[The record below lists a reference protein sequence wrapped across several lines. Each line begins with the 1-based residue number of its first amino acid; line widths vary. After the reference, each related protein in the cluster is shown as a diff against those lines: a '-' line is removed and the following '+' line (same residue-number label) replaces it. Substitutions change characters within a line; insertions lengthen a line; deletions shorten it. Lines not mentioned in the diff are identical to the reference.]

1 MRSVRGTGVGALAL
15 IALGM
20 GLAGAGGCGGFA
32 ASNVGDPT
40 LQARL
45 DFQARLDLVHPG
57 MPADSLDVLFAAAA
71 EPGEA
76 GILRRTRIVTAEGE
90 SGTVSLGWRSDPRH
104 QLGRKTSREV
114 EVERA
119 LVVIAGAQVLSIERR
134 D

>member
-1 MRSVRGTGVGALAL
+1 MRTGRGIDAGPLALLALGVGLA
-15 IALGM
+15 
-20 GLAGAGGCGGFA
+20 AGGCTGFA

-40 LQARL
+40 LQTRL

-57 MPADSLDVLFAAAA
+57 MPADSLELLFVPAAQ
-71 EPGEA
+71 PGEA

-90 SGTVSLGWRSDPRH
+90 NATVSLGWRSDPRH

-119 LVVIAGAQVLSIERR
+119 LVVIAGARVVSIERR

>member
-1 MRSVRGTGVGALAL
+1 MRGTGVGALAL
-15 IALGM
+15 LALGL
-20 GLAGAGGCGGFA
+20 GLTGCGGLA

-57 MPADSLDVLFAAAA
+57 MPADSLDLLFAAAA
-71 EPGEA
+71 QPGET

-104 QLGRKTSREV
+104 QIGGKTSREV
-114 EVERA
+114 EIERA
-119 LVVIAGAQVLSIERR
+119 LVVIEGARVQRVERR

>member
-1 MRSVRGTGVGALAL
+1 VRSSRAFGVGFLAPL
-15 IALGM
+15 SLGM
-20 GLAGAGGCGGFA
+20 GLAAGGGCGGFA

-57 MPADSLDVLFAAAA
+57 MPADSLDLLFAAATQ
-71 EPGEA
+71 PGEV
-76 GILRRTRIVTAEGE
+76 GVLRRTRIVTAAGE

-104 QLGRKTSREV
+104 QIGRKTSREI

-119 LVVIAGAQVLSIERR
+119 LVVIEGAQVVSVQQR